1 MASYE
6 VTGKL
11 KVKMEEQSFSSG
23 FTKRE
28 FVLTTEEQYPQ
39 DIKFELIKDKTS
51 AIDKFNA
58 NDTIK
63 VSFNLRGNEYNGKYY
78 VNLQAWGV
86 EAGESGRGS
95 IPAPLDPMTSRG
107 PITGKAAMGRPDD
120 RASRST
126 IPSPSK
132 SEHKVRS
139 AAFLTIGNGLV

>member
-11 KVKMEEQSFSSG
+11 KVKMDEQSFNSG

-51 AIDKFNA
+51 AIDKYNL

-78 VNLQAWGV
+78 VNLQAWKV
-86 EAGESGRGS
+86 EAAEQSGT
-95 IPAPLDPMTSRG
+95 PLPPPLDPM
-107 PITGKAAMGRPDD
+107 AAMPKASAPASNIDD
-120 RASRST
+120 
-126 IPSPSK
+126 
-132 SEHKVRS
+132 
-139 AAFLTIGNGLV
+139 IGEDDLPF